1 MRNKKSIYF
10 IGDSLIERGKWQ
22 KLLPSLFCS
31 NYGVAGDTLE
41 GLIKRIDTLPEDN
54 PDYVILQIGINDIIA
69 EASQTE
75 ILYNYEE
82 VISKLKKRYSNSKI
96 VVQTLL
102 PAEESEFSFI
112 KSINKSIKKCNSDV
126 VKAQKEEGCLV
137 LDIYPHFFDKRRK
150 EMIEEYSIDG
160 LHLSKSGYVLW
171 AKVVK
176 EFVGRY

>member
-54 PDYVILQIGINDIIA
+54 PDYVILQIGINDII
-69 EASQTE
+69 
-75 ILYNYEE
+75 
-82 VISKLKKRYSNSKI
+82 VSKLKKRYSNSKI